1 LRSTR
6 ELPSFPE
13 MAAEGEP
20 GAHVLAVVPAH
31 RDTYAEVRGRCRLQI
46 SSRNALQKQRSD
58 ESEREPRWVAVPG
71 FSRGSVHRR
80 SIATPARG
88 GQRPRRRRKAQGG
101 VMSATRRHGLSRE
114 DRVACLARCG
124 FGRPRMPETSA
135 SEGSSRM
142 EVALGCRSRLSS
154 RMGRWKRSWWA
165 NGTRLVRSCGNMR
178 RIGSGSSGVYDGSD
192 RGDILRKPKKL
203 QNAPKRVWRRETLH
217 ALEGRVSLR
226 PNAVRQ
232 GGWPTSFRRS
242 AARTTPPS
250 NRAKC
255 GYTLRQSRL
264 ADIGRIHL
272 GASLSWSSR
281 VVTKR

>member
-1 LRSTR
+1 MQQQPSHWTRKSRVKRRKKRLSRSPRLSPSSGIWCAPERACVGCRGNTGGSSAARLSRKRGPSQGGEHAQGKPSAAPSAEARGGLRSTR

-80 SIATPARG
+80 SIATPSRG

-101 VMSATRRHGLSRE
+101 VTSATRRHGLSRE

-142 EVALGCRSRLSS
+142 EVALGC
-154 RMGRWKRSWWA
+154 
-165 NGTRLVRSCGNMR
+165 
-178 RIGSGSSGVYDGSD
+178 
-192 RGDILRKPKKL
+192 
-203 QNAPKRVWRRETLH
+203 
-217 ALEGRVSLR
+217 
-226 PNAVRQ
+226 
-232 GGWPTSFRRS
+232 
-242 AARTTPPS
+242 
-250 NRAKC
+250 
-255 GYTLRQSRL
+255 
-264 ADIGRIHL
+264 
-272 GASLSWSSR
+272 
-281 VVTKR
+281 